1 MSILKGALVAPF
13 LFIQL
18 SFATATPVK
27 TAAPAAKAQPKATI
41 SAKPVFV
48 SYPFDLRPLTK
59 VDAAALARGAKV
71 YKANCVRCHNAD
83 PNIKGS
89 IGPEQTD
96 APFEVVVSKIMTG
109 KYPDPL
115 PKGFV
120 PKRKSKAMT
129 PLKRVKDDIPY
140 IYAWIQSVRKKKAS
154 KP

>member
-18 SFATATPVK
+18 GLAQTKALP
-27 TAAPAAKAQPKATI
+27 AKAVI
-41 SAKPVFV
+41 V
-48 SYPFDLRPLTK
+48 SYPFDVKPLSS
-59 VDAAALARGAKV
+59 VDASALARGAKV

-83 PNIKGS
+83 PNLKGNL
-89 IGPEQTD
+89 GPEQVD

-120 PKRKSKAMT
+120 PKRKTKVMASLKSLKA
-129 PLKRVKDDIPY
+129 DIPY
-140 IYAWIQSVRKKKAS
+140 IYAWIQSVKKKKAL